1 MLTSLIGFVLALG
14 LLVTVHEWGHYRV
27 AVACRIRVLR
37 FSIGF
42 GRPLLRW
49 VRPQPGLNTDIEFVI
64 GAIPLGGY
72 VKLLDTREDDL
83 AEHEQSRAFDRQPLR
98 ARTAVVMAGPLAN
111 FLLAVLLYACTY
123 ALGSWQIEA
132 SLSVPA
138 LDSPAYR
145 AGLRGG
151 EVVQAAGDTP
161 DAMQEVASLEE
172 LRAWLML
179 RSTAQAVYLRVDH
192 AGGHVARERV
202 VELHPIEGR
211 APGLSLQSLGLISP
225 QIAPILRELVPNG
238 AAQRAGLE
246 KGDTVVSIDEQRIE
260 DAAQLKRVIRES
272 VANVQPQ
279 LWRVSRSGGELD
291 ITVALDVVMEE
302 NQTIGRLGALLGD
315 APKKIW
321 VAYDLGDALIK
332 ACETTAAMTH
342 LTLSALVQMVTGTSS
357 WDNLGGPVAIAEMAG
372 QSLQVGLHAFLV
384 YLALLSVSLGVFNLL
399 PIPALDGGH
408 LMYYL
413 YEFLVGK
420 APAQRWILIFQQA
433 GFFVLMAL
441 MAVALFNDLHR
452 LSS

>member
-1 MLTSLIGFVLALG
+1 MGFVLALG

-49 VRPQPGLNTDIEFVI
+49 VRKQPGLNTDIEFVI

-72 VKLLDTREDDL
+72 VKLLDTREDEV
-83 AEHEQSRAFDRQPLR
+83 AEHEHARAFDRQPLR

-111 FLLAVLLYACTY
+111 FLLAVLLYACAYT
-123 ALGSWQIEA
+123 LGSWQIEA

-138 LDSPAYR
+138 TDSPAYR

-151 EVVQAAGDTP
+151 EVVQAVGDSP

-179 RSTAQAVYLRVDH
+179 QSATQTVYLRVDH
-192 AGGHVARERV
+192 VDGQAERERV
-202 VELHPIEGR
+202 VELRPIEGH
-211 APGLSLQSLGLISP
+211 AQGLSLQSLGLILP
-225 QIAPILRELVPNG
+225 QTDPVLRELVPNG

-246 KGDTVVSIDEQRIE
+246 KGDWVLSIDEQRIQ

-272 VANVQPQ
+272 AAKTQPQ
-279 LWRVSRSGGELD
+279 LWRIRRSGTELE
-291 ITVALDVVMEE
+291 VAVTLDVVMEE
-302 NQTIGRLGALLGD
+302 KQAVGRLGAFLGE
-315 APKKIW
+315 APQKIW
-321 VAYDLGDALIK
+321 VAYGLAEALLK

-342 LTLSALVQMVTGTSS
+342 LTLNALVQMVTGASS

-372 QSLQVGLHAFLV
+372 QSLQVGLHAFLI

-441 MAVALFNDLHR
+441 MAAALFNDLHR